1 MPAKRKGRPPKKLD
15 PDKVVQRA
23 VQLATGDVGMDYT
36 DMPEK
41 VKREELTRDVNNFL
55 RDRTGMFANEFYERV
70 TAKLENL
77 VDSLADDLQDRYKD
91 MPPQNLAYALGIVV
105 DKVNNMKGRPQS
117 TTANVNVG
125 FGPKERSR
133 EDILRIL
140 GNDEV
145 TEVEAEKVEEA

>member
-1 MPAKRKGRPPKKLD
+1 MDYTGM
-15 PDKVVQRA
+15 PDKVKGA
-23 VQLATGDVGMDYT
+23 D
-36 DMPEK
+36 
-41 VKREELTRDVNNFL
+41 LTRDVNSFL
-55 RDRTGMFANEFYERV
+55 MERTGMFANEFYERV
-70 TAKLENL
+70 TAKLEHL

-105 DKVNNMKGRPQS
+105 DKVNNLKGRPQS
-117 TTANVNVG
+117 MTANVNVG

-145 TEVEAEKVEEA
+145 EEVEAEKVEEA